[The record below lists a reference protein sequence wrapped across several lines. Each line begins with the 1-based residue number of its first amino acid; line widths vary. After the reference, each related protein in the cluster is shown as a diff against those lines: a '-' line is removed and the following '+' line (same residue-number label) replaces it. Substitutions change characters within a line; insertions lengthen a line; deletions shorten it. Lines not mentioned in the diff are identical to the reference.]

1 MSARNPPMTAE
12 DGVPDGTD
20 TDVGTEQT
28 TAAESAT
35 EESVD
40 ELPLDQVFEIL
51 KNKRRRTV
59 LRYLKS
65 HEGSVALGDLAEEVA
80 AVENHTPVA
89 QVTSRER
96 KYAYVGLYQ
105 CHLPKM
111 DDMNI
116 VEFNQ
121 NRGRIETGPNAE
133 RIEQYLDWGETDER
147 PWRLYY
153 GAASGAGIV
162 LVGVAALAAGPGLA
176 VAASLVSLLAVA
188 GVAGAHAFQD
198 DDTDEPVLPTGR

>member
-1 MSARNPPMTAE
+1 MTAE
-12 DGVPDGTD
+12 DGVPSGTD

-28 TAAESAT
+28 TAAESA
-35 EESVD
+35 EEEPAA

-59 LRYLKS
+59 LRYLK
-65 HEGSVALGDLAEEVA
+65 GRDGPVALGDLAEEVA
-80 AVENHTPVA
+80 AVENDTPVA

-96 KYAYVGLYQ
+96 KCAYVGLYQ

-121 NRGRIETGPNAE
+121 DRGRIETGPNAE
-133 RIEQYLDWGETDER
+133 RVEQYLDWGETDER
-147 PWRLYY
+147 PWPLYY
-153 GAASGAGIV
+153 GAASGAGV
-162 LVGVAALAAGPGLA
+162 ALVGVAALAAGPALA
-176 VAASLVSLLAVA
+176 VAASLLSLLSVA
-188 GVAGAHAFQD
+188 AVAGAHALRD
-198 DDTDEPVLPTGR
+198 DDADEPTLPTGR